1 VVDWIWDGNRHLR
14 DRANSQR
21 RRYQSRSQQRRHLYD
36 PEFSDDILALKFSS
50 QHAHD
55 LRYVAKSSFWFLW
68 DGARWKREDTLR
80 TYDLARLVARE
91 FATGVRTKSSRRS
104 ITSAKT
110 IAAIEKLARA
120 DRQHATTVDQWD
132 ADTFV
137 FNVPPEENFEK

>member
-1 VVDWIWDGNRHLR
+1 
-14 DRANSQR
+14 
-21 RRYQSRSQQRRHLYD
+21 
-36 PEFSDDILALKFSS
+36 SS
-50 QHAHD
+50 QPARY
-55 LRYVAKSSFWFLW
+55 LRYVAKSGSWYLW

-80 TYDLARLVARE
+80 AYDLARLIARE
-91 FATGVRTKSSRRS
+91 FAIGVRTKSSRRS
-104 ITSAKT
+104 IASAKT